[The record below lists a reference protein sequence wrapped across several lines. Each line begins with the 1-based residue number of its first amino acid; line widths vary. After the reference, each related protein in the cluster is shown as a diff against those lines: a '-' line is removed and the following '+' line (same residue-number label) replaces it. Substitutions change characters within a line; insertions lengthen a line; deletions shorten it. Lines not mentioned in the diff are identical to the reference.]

1 MDSDPIDNNTIV
13 LNSFTEDINNPM
25 LTHSPKN
32 NIDAVD
38 TQSTI
43 PFQLIN
49 LNCSNENQTSHETLK
64 EFDFFNVN
72 NNNDHNKV
80 VSLSAFALDNDT
92 NIPSLLKIKL
102 NTGTGDLLNPNT
114 SGDQSMV
121 DDGMSPTSDNKDI
134 KNEMAILQGEL
145 DRANT
150 ENRRLKLILDQLQ
163 TDYDTLRM
171 HFNKVM
177 HYRMVD
183 EKSKE
188 KDRIENG
195 KVLVPGQIIDF
206 ELAPNAETEMDLDPS
221 SSSIGRKR
229 SRDELGLLTNNT
241 GVASRELVLE
251 KNINVSDEKKELGK
265 GIENEDS
272 PIGNADKTQSL
283 NPSNNFSS
291 IHQVEDA
298 LGKARVSVRARSE
311 EDMVPDGGHW
321 RKYGQKMAKGNPCAR
336 SYYRCSMAAG
346 CPVRKQIQRSPQD
359 TTIVITTYEGYHN
372 HSLPPKAAEMAQRT
386 SSAAKM
392 FLTGSTSSKDGKMNV
407 DFVKKTLHPE
417 SSSSPTISTNSLLPI
432 VTIDY
437 TKPSS
442 SHPSRRQNHQQIPG
456 NPYNFSS
463 SSSSKIPQDQSK
475 LSGLYMSPNST
486 NLSEI
491 VVPNVTQAFSDAM
504 AADPNF
510 TAALAALITSIMRT
524 SQSTGNATTS
534 STTTSTAA
542 ATDGTGNNNANLAS
556 SDNNNGKE

>member
-1 MDSDPIDNNTIV
+1 
-13 LNSFTEDINNPM
+13 
-25 LTHSPKN
+25 
-32 NIDAVD
+32 
-38 TQSTI
+38 
-43 PFQLIN
+43 
-49 LNCSNENQTSHETLK
+49 
-64 EFDFFNVN
+64 
-72 NNNDHNKV
+72 
-80 VSLSAFALDNDT
+80 
-92 NIPSLLKIKL
+92 
-102 NTGTGDLLNPNT
+102 
-114 SGDQSMV
+114 
-121 DDGMSPTSDNKDI
+121 
-134 KNEMAILQGEL
+134 
-145 DRANT
+145 
-150 ENRRLKLILDQLQ
+150 
-163 TDYDTLRM
+163 
-171 HFNKVM
+171 
-177 HYRMVD
+177 
-183 EKSKE
+183 
-188 KDRIENG
+188 
-195 KVLVPGQIIDF
+195 
-206 ELAPNAETEMDLDPS
+206 
-221 SSSIGRKR
+221 
-229 SRDELGLLTNNT
+229 
-241 GVASRELVLE
+241 
-251 KNINVSDEKKELGK
+251 
-265 GIENEDS
+265 
-272 PIGNADKTQSL
+272 
-283 NPSNNFSS
+283 
-291 IHQVEDA
+291 
-298 LGKARVSVRARSE
+298 
-311 EDMVPDGGHW
+311 
-321 RKYGQKMAKGNPCAR
+321 
-336 SYYRCSMAAG
+336 
-346 CPVRKQIQRSPQD
+346 
-359 TTIVITTYEGYHN
+359 
-372 HSLPPKAAEMAQRT
+372 MAQRT